1 MWDKENREEKL
12 NEIKSEEKYKKIDLK
27 LINYFYILL

>member
-1 MWDKENREEKL
+1 MWDKENKEEKL

-27 LINYFYILL
+27 LINYLYILL

>member
-12 NEIKSEEKYKKIDLK
+12 NEIKSEEKKNRFKVK
-27 LINYFYILL
+27 NYFYILL